1 MHNKELASQ
10 YSRILGEMDLSL
22 IEGSGADDGLSGIF
36 LSTVGDGY
44 ADAANKIMVVGCET
58 ARWTLSPP
66 AGMDGMEDYIARS
79 MAKQR
84 RFLDNQLQSRNAR
97 GYTFHNFIRSVTTKS
112 GSDGLV
118 YANLFCFDWK
128 RGSPMKHPRFPEIK
142 QHSQAL
148 LKAQIDVL
156 QPGIIIFANGMNTAG
171 CRHEYFPIEGPGQ
184 VCTNGR
190 DHASAGIGR
199 DHLWEFDL
207 HGSHGPIRCF
217 RIHHPSARSKG
228 AAHAREF
235 LIGLLP
241 EAA

>member
-1 MHNKELASQ
+1 MHNEELAAR
-10 YSRILGEMDLSL
+10 YSKILSDMDFSL
-22 IEGSGADDGLSGIF
+22 LEGSGTEKGLSGIF

-44 ADAANKIMVVGCET
+44 ANAANKIMIVGCET
-58 ARWTLSPP
+58 AGWTALPP
-66 AGMDGMEDYIARS
+66 AGLDGMEDYIARS

-97 GYTFHNFIRSVTTKS
+97 GYTFHNFIRSVTKQS
-112 GSDGLV
+112 GSEGLV

-142 QHSQAL
+142 RHSQAL

-156 QPGIIIFANGMNTAG
+156 QPDTIIFANGMNTAG
-171 CRHEYFPIEGPGQ
+171 CRREYFPADGPDQ

-190 DHASAGIGR
+190 DHGSAGIGR

-207 HGSHGPIRCF
+207 HGHIRCL

-228 AAHAREF
+228 AARAREF

-241 EAA
+241 AAA

>member
-1 MHNKELASQ
+1 MHNEELAAR
-10 YSRILGEMDLSL
+10 YSNILSEMDLSL
-22 IEGSGADDGLSGIF
+22 IEGSGTDNGLSGIF

-44 ADAANKIMVVGCET
+44 ANAANKIMVIGCET
-58 ARWTLSPP
+58 AGWTLLPP
-66 AGMDGMEDYIARS
+66 TGPDGMADYIARS
-79 MAKQR
+79 MAKHR
-84 RFLDNQLQSRNAR
+84 RFLDKQLQSRNAR
-97 GYTFHNFIRSVTTKS
+97 GHTFHNFIRSVTRKS

-128 RGSPMKHPRFPEIK
+128 QGSPMKHPRFAEIK
-142 QHSQAL
+142 RHSQAL

-156 QPGIIIFANGMNTAG
+156 QPDIIIFANGMNTAN
-171 CRHEYFPIEGPGQ
+171 CRREYFPIDGPGQ

-190 DHASAGIGR
+190 DHVSAGIGR

-207 HGSHGPIRCF
+207 DGRIRCF

-241 EAA
+241 AASE